1 MANPSP
7 SPENRFATNQAGPM
21 GQPISF
27 RLPVPMDEVFRASA
41 GDDLGAFARYA
52 LARFLIREG
61 WIDPENCPLLPFK
74 LELEGDI
81 IDYQLA
87 TDAAAAVRQ
96 AEALGS
102 EKVLQVTPDI
112 GEGEVV
118 D

>member
-1 MANPSP
+1 
-7 SPENRFATNQAGPM
+7 M

-27 RLPVPMDEVFRASA
+27 RLPLPMDEVFRTAA

-61 WIDPENCPLLPFK
+61 WIEPEDCPLLPFR

-96 AEALGS
+96 AESAGP
-102 EKVLQVTPDI
+102 EKVLQVIPDI
-112 GEGEVV
+112 GDGEGV